1 LNIEAAMPPSPSAT
15 RSSYDVVVIGSGVGG
30 YTAATYVIFSD
41 IEGKLDVLARC
52 VDEVLAQGLSSQV
65 IDKL

>member
-1 LNIEAAMPPSPSAT
+1 MA
-15 RSSYDVVVIGSGVGG
+15 R
-30 YTAATYVIFSD
+30 TYLIVSD

-65 IDKL
+65 MDKL